1 MRVRRRVDHALACGA
16 LRSQPW
22 GGGGLALLV
31 FMTFWG
37 VWVLAIGFRM
47 SLVMLGATGAAPRGP
62 SAPGGL

>member
-1 MRVRRRVDHALACGA
+1 MPSHAERCAPSHGA
-16 LRSQPW
+16 A
-22 GGGGLALLV
+22 GGLALLV